1 MSVPAISFILQLLV
15 AMILHVDVLVA
26 LSTTTQTLQ
35 NNQRNATD
43 RQLRAQDSRAER
55 KVVGDEER
63 GQKLPFDF
71 DLNWPPPTSAS
82 EAFDFLVHPGVHV
95 QQGTSTSA
103 GPSQLSK
110 NDDAHMNYMTQYL
123 TSLSKT
129 NKHTV
134 DELIDDFKA
143 ARISMGGTVPI
154 NMVSSLDISMLEPYD
169 RLIIYCAVE
178 LRSQPEGRVIYD
190 TNWVTM
196 LHYLIRCG
204 FDRNGVE
211 LILRTAK
218 YEDVKHFIDL
228 YDKTLCA
235 MTTNDILRMK
245 PIDSTSDVL
254 SRNASLFATRARVSL
269 DFKASD
275 WDKFLPVWIGSN
287 KGWSDLST
295 ILRMHSVNSKRET
308 AIYKRFKTKELSQ
321 LRGQSSSHKK

>member
-82 EAFDFLVHPGVHV
+82 EAFDFLLHPGVRG

-110 NDDAHMNYMTQYL
+110 NDDAHMNYMTKYL
-123 TSLSKT
+123 TLLSET
-129 NKHTV
+129 DKHTI
-134 DELIDDFKA
+134 DGLIVDFKA
-143 ARISMGGTVPI
+143 ARKSMGGPVPI
-154 NMVSSLDISMLEPYD
+154 NMVSPLDISMLEPYD
-169 RLIIYCAVE
+169 RLVLYCALK
-178 LRSQPEGRVIYD
+178 LRSEPVDDVKWYTIS
-190 TNWVTM
+190 
-196 LHYLIRCG
+196 HYLLRYG
-204 FDRNGVE
+204 FNRIGVT

-218 YEDVKHFIDL
+218 YKNVKHFYDL
-228 YDKTLCA
+228 YDKTMCS
-235 MTTNDILRMK
+235 MKTTEILSVK
-245 PIDSTSDVL
+245 PLDAETDVL
-254 SRNASLFATRARVSL
+254 SRKAWMFATRARVS
-269 DFKASD
+269 KKIMAID
-275 WDKFLPVWIGSN
+275 WDDFLPVWIHSN
-287 KGWSDLST
+287 KDWSELKT
-295 ILRMHSVNSKRET
+295 ILDITFVPASRVT
-308 AIYKRFKTKELSQ
+308 AICNRFNEKKHPQ